1 MVILVRMVAEEVV
14 KEIARGSVL
23 FFVQKTAM
31 ENVIIV
37 VTTLVMKD
45 AEKDASR
52 LVMSHVA

>member
-23 FFVQKTAM
+23 IFVQKTAM

-37 VTTLVMKD
+37 VTMLVMKD
-45 AEKDASR
+45 AEKGASR
-52 LVMSHVA
+52 PVTSHVA

>member
-23 FFVQKTAM
+23 IFVQKTAM

-52 LVMSHVA
+52 LVM